1 MKNILLLKNLGQ
13 FCKNAVVYLLMFIVI
28 YSVVN
33 WWRQPNMPIEPNLKF
48 SSIQGHRIDINQ
60 LSHGQPV
67 LIYFWGTWCGV
78 CRQTSPSVNKLA
90 HNSQYP
96 VISIA
101 VQSGENQAIQQYMND
116 KNLDFITVNDE
127 QGQVFKDWQGQV
139 TPSYVILQD
148 GKMVQGFTGIQPA
161 WVLNMRLKFAQVF
174 S

>member
-1 MKNILLLKNLGQ
+1 M
-13 FCKNAVVYLLMFIVI
+13 
-28 YSVVN
+28 
-33 WWRQPNMPIEPNLKF
+33 
-48 SSIQGHRIDINQ
+48 
-60 LSHGQPV
+60 
-67 LIYFWGTWCGV
+67 
-78 CRQTSPSVNKLA
+78 
-90 HNSQYP
+90 
-96 VISIA
+96 ISIA